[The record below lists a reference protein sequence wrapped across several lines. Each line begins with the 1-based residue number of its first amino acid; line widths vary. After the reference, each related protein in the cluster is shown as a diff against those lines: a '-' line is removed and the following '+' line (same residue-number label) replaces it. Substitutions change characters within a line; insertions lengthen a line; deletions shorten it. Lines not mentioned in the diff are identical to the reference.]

1 MPNTTMNSLR
11 NSITEMGARIREA
24 ASALAVAAND
34 ESISMEEVQRQQ
46 AAQIGRASCRER
58 VYVLV

>member
-46 AAQIGRASCRER
+46 AALRAMNER
-58 VYVLV
+58 MNALQAS

>member
-24 ASALAVAAND
+24 ASALAVAAAD
-34 ESISMEEVQRQQ
+34 TESKAAPAMEAPVNL
-46 AAQIGRASCRER
+46 SRER
-58 VYVLV
+58 RFMSIITP